1 MKKPRKQASR
11 ENGAPR
17 GGARRAPSPR
27 RSRGA
32 ACGVADNEGGEDVAP
47 TLPATNMPWP
57 DGHGG
62 GAAAEPPEAAD
73 DMAEERN
80 AAALTEEGAPEA
92 SATST
97 TSGGDDVAPAF
108 SATNVGASEPLKV
121 TDERNAN
128 AIVHAIAGALTEEGA
143 AVALDARSAGEIAE
157 VADAS
162 SQVGLAPLSPYG
174 ALALANAFIE
184 LKIWRDRNARAIET
198 ALSECIIIEDERDK
212 QHNKEEEQGKYDA
225 EWEAA
230 WENKRESEGQEKG
243 SGVGKGAG
251 AGEGEG
257 KANGSGMGKGDG
269 EDARAG
275 AGAGAGASALPGAIG
290 AGNVPG
296 ARRKKPHMGRN
307 LVRR

>member
-47 TLPATNMPWP
+47 TLPATNIPWP

-62 GAAAEPPEAAD
+62 GAAAEPLEAAD

-80 AAALTEEGAPEA
+80 AAALTEEEGAPEA

-108 SATNVGASEPLKV
+108 SATNVGASEPLEV

-269 EDARAG
+269 EGEGEGEGKANGSGVGKGDGEDARA
-275 AGAGAGASALPGAIG
+275 
-290 AGNVPG
+290 
-296 ARRKKPHMGRN
+296 
-307 LVRR
+307 